1 AFFTLSGTGPLATH
15 PGTIGEVIGPLA
27 LFAALYFLLN
37 TGMVAVA
44 VAYERHKP
52 VATVWKA
59 HLSLLWLTYFGGAA
73 IAAVLVLL
81 TVSRVVNITTL
92 ALVLPLLFILHVTY
106 KAALD
111 RAHEQIAHYAEIALY
126 AAALRSTADAVL
138 VTNRDGVVSFL
149 NAAAEQLLGLG
160 ELDAVGQPA
169 DDVYHAVDA
178 ATGAPRRGI
187 GRSDGGA
194 VRDYVL
200 VRADGDKTPIEEMES
215 DIRDVEGQVIGTIK
229 TFRDVSRR
237 KAADAERDALL
248 HRERE
253 ARQTAD
259 AASRLKDEFLATLSH
274 ELRTPATGVLGWA
287 RLLKTGRM
295 DEAQSRHALDAL
307 ERSARAQATLLD
319 DLLDMSR
326 IVRGT
331 LRIELQPT
339 DVAAVLNSAIETVMP
354 AINAKRIQFTLTRRA
369 HLPLVRADA
378 DRLRQ
383 VFWNLLSNA
392 VKFTGPGG
400 TIAVSAA
407 EEGDRLRIEV
417 VDSGSGIDPDALPFI
432 FDRFRQA
439 DGSTTRSHSGLGLGL
454 AIVRHLVELHG
465 GTVSAD
471 SEGRGRG
478 ARFVILLPT
487 AMQN

>member
-1 AFFTLSGTGPLATH
+1 
-15 PGTIGEVIGPLA
+15 
-27 LFAALYFLLN
+27 
-37 TGMVAVA
+37 MVAVA

-106 KAALD
+106 KPPLD
-111 RAHEQIAHYAEIALY
+111 RAHEQIAAYAEIALY

-287 RLLKTGRM
+287 RLLKTGRV
-295 DEAQSRHALDAL
+295 DDAEGRHA
-307 ERSARAQATLLD
+307 RGARAQATLLD

-383 VFWNLLSNA
+383 VFWNLLS
-392 VKFTGPGG
+392 
-400 TIAVSAA
+400 
-407 EEGDRLRIEV
+407 
-417 VDSGSGIDPDALPFI
+417 
-432 FDRFRQA
+432 
-439 DGSTTRSHSGLGLGL
+439 
-454 AIVRHLVELHG
+454 
-465 GTVSAD
+465 
-471 SEGRGRG
+471 
-478 ARFVILLPT
+478 
-487 AMQN
+487 